1 MVYRGSHVIVFKVSC
16 VASKC
21 IKCFIEETS
30 MLRILSLQSPSKIA
44 QEHEIIAQLPPRP
57 LSDPELLAS
66 MLESLLESAA
76 RDVEDAGRLDL
87 SVLKKRPVGRGDS
100 GGIGFIIVG
109 PRSALAVNSSSKYSE
124 PRSAAK
130 APGSGSVRLWAR
142 WRSRWDITL
151 PLFGGRGWRGPLVD
165 R

>member
-21 IKCFIEETS
+21 IKCFIKETS

-66 MLESLLESAA
+66 MLESLLESHYCQNCIEAFAQKLVFFAA
-76 RDVEDAGRLDL
+76 AALDATSENATSENLSWTVSMSLSLRRGAGVVCFIRLG
-87 SVLKKRPVGRGDS
+87 VLLNFMAKQSDGDC
-100 GGIGFIIVG
+100 
-109 PRSALAVNSSSKYSE
+109 E
-124 PRSAAK
+124 
-130 APGSGSVRLWAR
+130 
-142 WRSRWDITL
+142 
-151 PLFGGRGWRGPLVD
+151 
-165 R
+165 

>member
-1 MVYRGSHVIVFKVSC
+1 
-16 VASKC
+16 
-21 IKCFIEETS
+21 
-30 MLRILSLQSPSKIA
+30 
-44 QEHEIIAQLPPRP
+44 
-57 LSDPELLAS
+57 

-130 APGSGSVRLWAR
+130 AADPVSE
-142 WRSRWDITL
+142 
-151 PLFGGRGWRGPLVD
+151 GRKIPLV
-165 R
+165 

>member
-1 MVYRGSHVIVFKVSC
+1 
-16 VASKC
+16 
-21 IKCFIEETS
+21 

-100 GGIGFIIVG
+100 GGVGFITVG

-130 APGSGSVRLWAR
+130 AADPVSEGRKNSARVNWIRVCSFAPLQVEVGVSGGPGYPGKR
-142 WRSRWDITL
+142 IQ
-151 PLFGGRGWRGPLVD
+151 GPLGVVK
-165 R
+165 RVTLGRL